1 MSKRQVILDTE
12 TTGLDPLSGHRII
25 EIGALE
31 MIGRKLTGKQFHC
44 YLNPERLVEEQA
56 VAIHGLNN
64 QFLADKPL
72 FAEIVGEFLTFIAGA
87 ELIIHNAPFDVK
99 FIEHELQLAG
109 LTPAKISHHATVQDT
124 LVMARKL
131 HPGQKNNLDALCKRY
146 KVDNGH
152 RTLHGALLDANILSL
167 VYLAMTGGQK
177 SLWAPEPQKT
187 QASSAHDNPL
197 TPTPMQSARPTTIHT
212 ASPLELLEHERV
224 LALLRQKK
232 KGPIFWDAMAAE
244 TQDSVDT

>member
-1 MSKRQVILDTE
+1 MKRRQVVLDTE
-12 TTGLDPLSGHRII
+12 TTGLDPASGHRII

-31 MIGRKLTGKQFHC
+31 MIERRLTGKKFHQ
-44 YLNPERLVEEQA
+44 YLNPERIVEEQA

-72 FAEIVGEFLTFIAGA
+72 FGTIVNDFLTFIDGA

-99 FIEHELQLAG
+99 FLEHEFLLAG
-109 LTPAKISHHATVQDT
+109 ITPVKITSRASVTDT
-124 LVMARKL
+124 LVMARKM
-131 HPGQKNNLDALCKRY
+131 HPGQKNSLDALCKRY
-146 KVDNGH
+146 KVDNTQ

-177 SLWAPEPQKT
+177 SMMLNESLKSSHAPDL
-187 QASSAHDNPL
+187 SSNLGDVTREALKSVPIDRIAV
-197 TPTPMQSARPTTIHT
+197 SYGIT
-212 ASPLELLEHERV
+212 AEELAEHERV

-232 KGPIFWDAMAAE
+232 KGDIFWDSE
-244 TQDSVDT
+244 